1 MTVRLVTACAAF
13 IFTTASLSAAE
24 PAAHHRSAAVQA
36 EFGFRLI
43 DRLAAEQGGANV
55 IVSPASVAATLAF
68 LDLGADARM
77 RAALAKTLGY
87 GADEGPSGL
96 EALRAEAKVLA
107 GLPPEWG
114 PLAFANAIFV
124 DPAANVFPEAL
135 AELAKAGMTA
145 EVAEINEPKGLAAI
159 NAWVEKTTRGAI
171 PTILDEPLTGAALV
185 ALNAFRFKDDWAY
198 QFEDDQTKLAPFH
211 LTGGGTVEVPMMHRP
226 ADRARGAA
234 G

>member
-24 PAAHHRSAAVQA
+24 PAAHDRSATVQA

-43 DRLAAEQGGANV
+43 DRLAAEQGGTNV
-55 IVSPASVAATLAF
+55 IVSPASVAAMLAF

-96 EALRAEAKVLA
+96 EALRTEAKVLA

-135 AELAKAGMTA
+135 AELAGGMTA
-145 EVAEINEPKGLAAI
+145 EVAEINEPKELAAI

-171 PTILDEPLTGAALV
+171 PTILEEPLTG
-185 ALNAFRFKDDWAY
+185 
-198 QFEDDQTKLAPFH
+198 
-211 LTGGGTVEVPMMHRP
+211 GGAGGAQRVPLQGRLGKP
-226 ADRARGAA
+226 VRR
-234 G
+234 